1 MISKG
6 SYYNCYSKCNGVYYL
21 DDEINYYCLDSNKCP
36 EQYNKSVPE
45 KGQCTDDCTKID
57 NYQYEFRK
65 ICYNECPIDITYN
78 NNYYCEIK
86 CNKSYPFEIIEN
98 QICTDFCGIND
109 MNNKLCKSKYK
120 DEGTNE
126 NLILFN
132 IRKDII
138 SSNFDKDELNENN
151 ITLEEENTIFT
162 ITTNKLL
169 EKNNISI
176 EDLDECMNYLGN
188 KDDLL

>member
-1 MISKG
+1 MNIINHVTVLAKFVIDMEMKIFIIAIHVKV
-6 SYYNCYSKCNGVYYL
+6 NIIQLCQKDHIIIVIQNNNGVYYL
-21 DDEINYYCLDSNKCP
+21 DDQNNYYCLDTNKCP

-86 CNKSYPFEIIEN
+86 CNKSYPFEIVEK
-98 QICTDFCGIND
+98 QICTNFCGIND
-109 MNNKLCKSKYK
+109 MNKKLCKSKYK

-126 NLILFN
+126 NLILLN

-138 SSNFDKDELNENN
+138 SSNF
-151 ITLEEENTIFT
+151 
-162 ITTNKLL
+162 
-169 EKNNISI
+169 
-176 EDLDECMNYLGN
+176 N
-188 KDDLL
+188 KD